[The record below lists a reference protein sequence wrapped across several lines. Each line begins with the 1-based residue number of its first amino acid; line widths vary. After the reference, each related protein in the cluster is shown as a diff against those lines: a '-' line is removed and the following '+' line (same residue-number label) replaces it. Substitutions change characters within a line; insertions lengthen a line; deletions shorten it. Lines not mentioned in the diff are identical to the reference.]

1 MEANIS
7 LETSGEGLGQE
18 DKQELVILNS
28 FKLSEKGRGTCQPM
42 VITFPVEG
50 GLSSSLSH
58 TFIKKNF
65 FIARY
70 LL

>member
-42 VITFPVEG
+42 VIAFPEEG